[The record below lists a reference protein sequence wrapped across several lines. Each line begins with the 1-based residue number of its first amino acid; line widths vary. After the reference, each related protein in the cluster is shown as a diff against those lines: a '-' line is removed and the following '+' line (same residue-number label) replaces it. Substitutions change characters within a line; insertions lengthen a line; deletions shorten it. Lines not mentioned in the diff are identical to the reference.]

1 MVVTLL
7 VAQSSA
13 ALAREEQKTPPPDRW
28 QDTAELSYVVTA
40 GNSETDTLGFKNKLW
55 RQWEK
60 SAFELNAGGVRANA
74 TTTTTFALGTMNNFD
89 VTEKNDSNLT
99 AETYY
104 LNGRYDR
111 KIIDSFFWFV
121 AAGWDR
127 NRFAGVQ
134 NRYTGVA
141 GVGNIWTDTDRR
153 KFRTDYSLTF
163 TKQVDVV
170 DNPSV
175 DGTFLGARIASSYFQ
190 KCGANTTYT
199 NDLVLDENLD
209 DTADFRANMING
221 LSVAMNKRLALK
233 VTLQWL
239 YDHRPSFE
247 SVDLFDPLAP
257 PPAGART
264 GTVLVALDEL
274 DTIFTTSLAITF

>member
-1 MVVTLL
+1 MFTRSLVATMVVTLL

-60 SAFELNAGGVRANA
+60 SAFEFNAGGVRANA

-163 TKQVDVV
+163 TK
-170 DNPSV
+170 
-175 DGTFLGARIASSYFQ
+175 
-190 KCGANTTYT
+190 
-199 NDLVLDENLD
+199 
-209 DTADFRANMING
+209 
-221 LSVAMNKRLALK
+221 
-233 VTLQWL
+233 
-239 YDHRPSFE
+239 
-247 SVDLFDPLAP
+247 
-257 PPAGART
+257 
-264 GTVLVALDEL
+264 
-274 DTIFTTSLAITF
+274 